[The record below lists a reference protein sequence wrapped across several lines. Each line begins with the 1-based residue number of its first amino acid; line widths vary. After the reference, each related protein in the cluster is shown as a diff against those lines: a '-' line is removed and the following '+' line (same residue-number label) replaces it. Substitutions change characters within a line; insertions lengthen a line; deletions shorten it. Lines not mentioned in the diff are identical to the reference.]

1 MAAHHSMEGKPFP
14 RPIGIKS
21 VAEARRIMSS
31 IGVGGPGCDIMAPK
45 AVFRSIRLSKV
56 PLKAA
61 LLLKQE
67 MLAKGG
73 EAALPR
79 ATASLA
85 VDECPVVLTGT
96 VRQFELV
103 TATLKRQPFG
113 LRALAGEIELVLG
126 RIEAPPPPS
135 CFKGRTVEWGRR
147 TYIMGILNVTP
158 DSFSD
163 GGKFSTFEAAVAHA
177 QQMVEAGADFIDVGG
192 ESTRP
197 GAAPLGAAAEL
208 DRVAPVVEWL
218 AANTSVIVS
227 VDTYRASVASECLRL
242 GAHVINDITAASDEA
257 TAHAAAAA
265 GAGMVLMHMKG
276 TPADMQQAP
285 SYNDVTAEVYDYLNE
300 RVGSARCLR
309 VAPANCIIDPGIG
322 FGKLVEHNL
331 ELLRHIGEFAGI
343 GAPVLVGTSRKST
356 IAKVTGAAS
365 MGDREWGTAAT
376 VALAIASGVDIVRV
390 HDVREMAMVAKMSD
404 AIAR

>member
-1 MAAHHSMEGKPFP
+1 MAAHHSMEGKSFP
-14 RPIGIKS
+14 RPIEIRS
-21 VAEARRIMSS
+21 TAEARCIMSS
-31 IGVGGPGCDIMAPK
+31 IGVGVAGCDIMAPK
-45 AVFRSIRLSKV
+45 AVFRSVRISNV

-85 VDECPVVLTGT
+85 VNDCPVVLTGT

-103 TATLKRQPFG
+103 IGTLRRQPFG
-113 LRALAGEIELVLG
+113 LRALADKIESVLE
-126 RIEAPPPPS
+126 RLETPPAPS
-135 CFKGRTVEWGRR
+135 CFRGRAVEWGRR

-163 GGKFSTFEAAVAHA
+163 GGQFNSLERAIAHA
-177 QQMVEAGADFIDVGG
+177 QEMVEAGADFIDVGG

-197 GAAPLGAAAEL
+197 GSVSPGAAEEL

-218 AANTSVIVS
+218 ASNTNVLVS
-227 VDTYRASVASECLRL
+227 VDTYRASVAAECLRL

-257 TAHAAAAA
+257 TAQAAAAA

-276 TPADMQQAP
+276 TPTDMQDAP
-285 SYNDVTAEVYDYLNE
+285 EYEDVVGEVYDYLNE
-300 RVGSARCLR
+300 RVTR
-309 VAPANCIIDPGIG
+309 VHDLGVERTNCIIDPGIG

-331 ELLRHIGEFAGI
+331 QLLRRIGEFAGL
-343 GAPVLVGTSRKST
+343 GVPVLVGTSRKST
-356 IAKVTGAAS
+356 IARVTGAAT
-365 MGDREWGTAAT
+365 MEERVYGTAAT
-376 VALAIASGVDIVRV
+376 VALAIASGADIVRV
-390 HDVREMAMVAKMSD
+390 HDVREMAMVARMSD
-404 AIAR
+404 AITR